1 VSATSVD
8 ERGLQINAQG
18 PSRSRLRFVR
28 ELLRR
33 YFAPES
39 VVSQPAGT
47 DGTESE
53 VMGVQVNGIAQG
65 RAAGGLQRLLATRW
79 RRNCPVGIALCTK
92 ARSFAG
98 YVGTP
103 CDGAVWLRRPR
114 PGQSKISREAER
126 AARAWGAGESA
137 SRGIKTVELS
147 CIVTFGRESQTF
159 AAHIQSK
166 RMRQARYLPHPG
178 HAKL

>member
-1 VSATSVD
+1 MNAVYKLTPKARHG
-8 ERGLQINAQG
+8 RGCASCGNSYAVILLQSPSSRNRLVRTVQKAKSWG
-18 PSRSRLRFVR
+18 P
-28 ELLRR
+28 
-33 YFAPES
+33 A
-39 VVSQPAGT
+39 
-47 DGTESE
+47 
-53 VMGVQVNGIAQG
+53 NGIAQG

-79 RRNCPVGIALCTK
+79 RRNCPVGIALCTR

-103 CDGAVWLRRPR
+103 CDGAVWLQRPR